1 MDMNFCEIE
10 IRVLFYSFEQLILLL
25 ESKDVKKSY
34 VKIIFV
40 PQSDGTADKDFLAG
54 DEETK

>member
-1 MDMNFCEIE
+1 MNFCAIE

-40 PQSDGTADKDFLAG
+40 PQSDGTADKDFLAR